1 MGMLTAK
8 APQPWHLGVAG
19 NARGLGHDGGRV
31 GRRNEENIERP
42 FLDANLGHSAL
53 IHKALSW
60 SSNVI
65 FLKRSARGACLFL
78 FVVLVCLQAIAQ
90 QKSASPLAEFERRF
104 AAANSAKQ
112 AGDLPA
118 AAAASGKIVA
128 LGLREMGKL
137 RLFEAAYPEAARFFR
152 RSLEFEDVADAH
164 VDLAAANLYTSQLD
178 EALKEISQALAA
190 DPRNATAWNIQGQ
203 AQMKKKDYRAAVESF
218 QKSLEIR
225 PDRETSYS
233 LASCLLRLKDKE
245 KAAAIFQ
252 QMAGESGDRSGLHL
266 LFGDAYRNAT
276 LYRDAIRDFQRA
288 LSLDPKVP
296 NGHYFLGLTYLMRD
310 EWVFTPDARQQF
322 LEQLRVDPGN
332 FSANYLLGYMA
343 FSSNQSQEAD
353 HYLGEA
359 ARLKPSSSE
368 AWLYLGLNAYR
379 RKDNQRAEQLFRK
392 AIALAERSGVDAH
405 NDIRKA
411 YTSLGRILIAS
422 GRAAE
427 GERYFERARAIQQN
441 IIADNQE
448 TSGMGDSS
456 GSGVSSADVTSLSQ
470 SEPPVPLGG
479 TGKDAATPLGG
490 NPLSH
495 AKLTQGQQRQAAAQ
509 EEFLRSVLGGAF
521 NDLAT
526 VEAMQQQYAVALGH
540 YQEAEGWDPKVPGL
554 MRNLGFTAYR
564 AGNQPEAIR
573 ALRKA
578 LALAPGDDE
587 ARAVL
592 RELGATVPG
601 QVPQKKEAKKP

>member
-1 MGMLTAK
+1 
-8 APQPWHLGVAG
+8 V
-19 NARGLGHDGGRV
+19 
-31 GRRNEENIERP
+31 
-42 FLDANLGHSAL
+42 
-53 IHKALSW
+53 
-60 SSNVI
+60 
-65 FLKRSARGACLFL
+65 CLFL
-78 FVVLVCLQAIAQ
+78 LAVLGCLQASAQ
-90 QKSASPLAEFERRF
+90 QKPASPLDEFERRF
-104 AAANSAKQ
+104 AAANSAKE

-118 AAAASGKIVA
+118 AAAASEKIVA

-137 RLFEAAYPEAARFFR
+137 RLFEAAYPEAARFSR

-164 VDLAAANLYTSQLD
+164 VDLAVANLFTSRLD

-190 DPRNATAWNIQGQ
+190 DPRNATAWTIQGQ

-225 PDRETSYS
+225 PDRETSYI
-233 LASCLLRLKDKE
+233 LANCLLRLKEKE
-245 KAAAIFQ
+245 KAEAIFQ
-252 QMAGESGDRSGLHL
+252 QMTASSGDRSGLHL
-266 LFGDAYRNAT
+266 LFGDAYRKAT
-276 LYRDAIRDFQRA
+276 LYGDAIREFRRA

-296 NGHYFLGLTYLMRD
+296 NGHYYLGLTYLMQS
-310 EWVFTPDARQQF
+310 EWVLTLEARRQF

-332 FSANYLLGYMA
+332 FYANYLLGYMS
-343 FSSNQSQEAD
+343 FSSHQPEAD

-359 ARLKPSSSE
+359 ARLNPSSSE

-379 RKDNQRAEQLFRK
+379 RKENQRAERLFRK
-392 AIALAERSGVDAH
+392 AIALAEGSGVDAH
-405 NDIRKA
+405 SDIRKA

-427 GERYFERARAIQQN
+427 GEQYFEKARAIQRN
-441 IIADNQE
+441 ILADNQE
-448 TSGMGDSS
+448 GNGMGDSG
-456 GSGVSSADVTSLSQ
+456 GSGVSSADVSSLAQ
-470 SEPPVPLGG
+470 NEPPVPLGG
-479 TGKDAATPLGG
+479 TGKDAAMPSGS
-490 NPLSH
+490 NALSH
-495 AKLTQGQQRQAAAQ
+495 AKLTQGQERQAAAQ

-521 NDLAT
+521 SDLAT
-526 VEAMQQQYAVALGH
+526 VEAMQEQYAVALGH
-540 YQEAEGWDPKVPGL
+540 YQEAEGWDPKVPNL

-592 RELGATVPG
+592 RELGTTVPG
-601 QVPQKKEAKKP
+601 QVPQKKEDKKR